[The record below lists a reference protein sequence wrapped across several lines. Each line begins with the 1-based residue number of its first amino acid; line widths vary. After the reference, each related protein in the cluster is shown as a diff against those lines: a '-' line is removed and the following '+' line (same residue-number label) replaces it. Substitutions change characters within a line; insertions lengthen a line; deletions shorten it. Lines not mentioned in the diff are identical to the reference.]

1 MRFEELRREIIE
13 AMKNKPHFIRD
24 GQFVFNYIDEKYGV
38 ARDIQFQDN
47 IDCFHDD
54 SQINTFIAKA
64 TQRIGQHE

>member
-13 AMKNKPHFIRD
+13 AMKDKPRYIRE

-38 ARDIQFQDN
+38 ARAIQYEDK
-47 IDCFHDD
+47 IDCFYDD

-64 TQRIGQHE
+64 SQRIGKHG

>member
-13 AMKNKPHFIRD
+13 AMKDKPRYIRE

-38 ARDIQFQDN
+38 ARAIQYEDN

-54 SQINTFIAKA
+54 NQINTFIAKA
-64 TQRIGQHE
+64 TQRIGQYG

>member
-1 MRFEELRREIIE
+1 MRFEELRQEIIE
-13 AMKNKPHFIRD
+13 AMKHKPLFIRE

-64 TQRIGQHE
+64 TQRIGKQQ

>member
-13 AMKNKPHFIRD
+13 AMKDKPRYIRE

-38 ARDIQFQDN
+38 ARAIQYEDK
-47 IDCFHDD
+47 IDCFYDD

-64 TQRIGQHE
+64 TQRIGKQP

>member
-13 AMKNKPHFIRD
+13 AMKDKPRFIRE

-54 SQINTFIAKA
+54 SKINTFIAKA
-64 TQRIGQHE
+64 TQRIGKHG